1 MQKMEDDIMNLHFE
15 KVTINDLKWLNYL
28 TIKDSQINY
37 VESIEDSLLL
47 QENDSSWKARAIYDN
62 QILVGFV
69 LYGFIDNEVWIDRY
83 LIDQRYQGRG
93 YGKNALKLIIEELK
107 KTYQQ
112 PILYLSVFKENN
124 VAINLYQKLGFEF
137 NGQLDSKGELV
148 MELKL

>member
-1 MQKMEDDIMNLHFE
+1 MNLHFE

>member
-1 MQKMEDDIMNLHFE
+1 MNLHFE

-69 LYGFIDNEVWIDRY
+69 LYRFIDNEVWIDRY

-112 PILYLSVFKENN
+112 PIMYLSVFKENN
-124 VAINLYQKLGFEF
+124 VAINLYQKLGFKF

>member
-1 MQKMEDDIMNLHFE
+1 MNLHFE

-112 PILYLSVFKENN
+112 PIMYLSVFKENN
-124 VAINLYQKLGFEF
+124 VAINLYQKLGFKF